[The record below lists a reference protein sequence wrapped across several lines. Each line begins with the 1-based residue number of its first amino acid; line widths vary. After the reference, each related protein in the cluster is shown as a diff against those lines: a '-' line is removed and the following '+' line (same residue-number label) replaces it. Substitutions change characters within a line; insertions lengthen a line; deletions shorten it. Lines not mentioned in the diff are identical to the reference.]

1 MFQESS
7 HQERSSKLKLQ
18 LAFTTALKNA
28 TSSIELFF
36 EICWITALHPFPD
49 STAGSTD
56 TFTANAS
63 RVLAFVERNARK
75 DPAEERQSF
84 YVADI
89 LGVTKKVRTLSDP
102 WALPVNADQFML
114 HMFCSTQRKPRTK
127 SPEPISRS

>member
-1 MFQESS
+1 M
-7 HQERSSKLKLQ
+7 
-18 LAFTTALKNA
+18 
-28 TSSIELFF
+28 ELFF
-36 EICWITALHPFPD
+36 EICWITVPHPFPD

-75 DPAEERQSF
+75 DRAEERQSF

-127 SPEPISRS
+127 SPEPIYRS